1 MNMKKIMASVAAS
14 ALAVSAVAANVSA
27 EDVKT
32 NYLKVE
38 NGYYNPTAVSQ
49 SVSGVETGDLF
60 AALAADETFY
70 FNAWATVDVEGKGQ
84 IQANG
89 SDCLKGANVSLKLTY
104 TVYDGA
110 DKVVS
115 ADKTKTITAVETTKG
130 ELTWANEGDP
140 DYNEPMYEFKI
151 LDDADPATILKGN
164 EFDRDG
170 GLNKVTA
177 IELIIDGGDMC
188 TGVNVVGAN
197 SKTTVTYKDVKFVQ
211 STVDAFDALAAKEY
225 KTSEAGTSSKKIV
238 RNGYALVAK
247 EATNFETMETG
258 LTLWTA
264 DAINTNKG
272 AQIKFTFFTQE
283 QVDNGITYIPGD
295 DDVSPDWLPV
305 GADSTTLK
313 DFAIGFN
320 NAQTSY
326 MQAQGIIEGNTITFN
341 VDEIMSDT
349 VASAGDIHSIWV
361 KSLNNLVLEKVEV
374 IIPDQ
379 ASVTEP
385 DETDA
390 TEDTEASLE
399 GDETTAAEDTS
410 AEDGDNTSD
419 VDGEGAGNT
428 AGTDN
433 PGTGVALAVVPA
445 IVAGAAVVASRKR
458 K

>member
-70 FNAWATVDVEGKGQ
+70 FTAWATVDVEGKGQ

-104 TVYDGA
+104 TVYDA
-110 DKVVS
+110 TDPTKVVS

-130 ELTWANEGDP
+130 DLGWTGNEDDP
-140 DYNEPMYEFKI
+140 VYEFKI
-151 LDDADPATILKGN
+151 FDDADPATILKGN
-164 EFDRDG
+164 EFDRDD

-177 IELIIDGGDMC
+177 IELTIDGGDMC

-197 SKTTVTYKDVKFVQ
+197 SKPTVTYKDGKSVNR
-211 STVDAFDALAAKEY
+211 TVDAFTALAAKEY

-295 DDVSPDWLPV
+295 DGVSPDWLPV
-305 GADSTTLK
+305 GADTTTLK

-320 NAQTSY
+320 RAETSY